1 MCEPLNERPSAVISE
16 CLSLVQ
22 PRCKEAAVCCSRVA
36 KSLGATEQATM
47 HVVGEWVIL
56 IAHAMGA
63 CQHIKA
69 ARGLLDEEV
78 AG

>member
-1 MCEPLNERPSAVISE
+1 M
-16 CLSLVQ
+16 
-22 PRCKEAAVCCSRVA
+22 CCSRVA